1 MSRPDL
7 RLIRRYGTFIP
18 QAQAKTISAVP
29 VLSVT
34 EIKKNYAINEC
45 PLNKIDVLDSAK
57 NTTPVFVV
65 GRVSGEGRDCSR
77 AMYNFT
83 QIQEDKSKHYLELDS
98 VELGIIDYL
107 NKNFDDVVV
116 IINSSNAI
124 EMGWLKD
131 YENVN
136 SVLFVPGTGEVG
148 IQSLPQVMKKGGIN
162 PSGCLVDTFAAD
174 FLNSPAS
181 KNYGDFQY
189 TFNGNGT
196 DMNYVTYKE
205 GIYVGYKYYETR
217 YEDVV
222 LDQGNAGN
230 YDYSAEVCYPF
241 GYGLSYTDFE
251 WSNFTA
257 IWNGDICTVTVDVKN
272 VGSVVGKDTVQIY
285 AQSPYTSY
293 DIENGVEK
301 PSVQLVGF
309 AKTPLLEPGSDAQTV
324 TVSFNKS
331 ELKAYDYNGAK
342 TYIFDAGTYYVTAA
356 QNAHVAV
363 NNILAAKKR
372 VGSQC

>member
-136 SVLFVPGTGEVG
+136 SVLFVPVRVK
-148 IQSLPQVMKKGGIN
+148 S
-162 PSGCLVDTFAAD
+162 A
-174 FLNSPAS
+174 
-181 KNYGDFQY
+181 
-189 TFNGNGT
+189 FNRCR
-196 DMNYVTYKE
+196 K
-205 GIYVGYKYYETR
+205 
-217 YEDVV
+217 
-222 LDQGNAGN
+222 L
-230 YDYSAEVCYPF
+230 
-241 GYGLSYTDFE
+241 
-251 WSNFTA
+251 
-257 IWNGDICTVTVDVKN
+257 
-272 VGSVVGKDTVQIY
+272 
-285 AQSPYTSY
+285 
-293 DIENGVEK
+293 
-301 PSVQLVGF
+301 
-309 AKTPLLEPGSDAQTV
+309 
-324 TVSFNKS
+324 
-331 ELKAYDYNGAK
+331 
-342 TYIFDAGTYYVTAA
+342 
-356 QNAHVAV
+356 
-363 NNILAAKKR
+363 
-372 VGSQC
+372 

>member
-1 MSRPDL
+1 MVEGL
-7 RLIRRYGTFIP
+7 RKRQFG
-18 QAQAKTISAVP
+18 
-29 VLSVT
+29 
-34 EIKKNYAINEC
+34 
-45 PLNKIDVLDSAK
+45 
-57 NTTPVFVV
+57 VV
-65 GRVSGEGRDCSR
+65 C
-77 AMYNFT
+77 A
-83 QIQEDKSKHYLELDS
+83 
-98 VELGIIDYL
+98 
-107 NKNFDDVVV
+107 
-116 IINSSNAI
+116 
-124 EMGWLKD
+124 
-131 YENVN
+131 
-136 SVLFVPGTGEVG
+136 GTGEVG

-331 ELKAYDYNGAK
+331 ELKAYNYNGAK